1 MNDNQKKFLN
11 EISAVFKKY
20 AIDRVSASDSYIKFE
35 SNSEILYFNRYV
47 KDCFIEI
54 KTWVQ
59 EYEAEETE
67 TRL

>member
-11 EISAVFKKY
+11 EISAVLKKY
-20 AIDRVSASDSYIKFE
+20 AIDRVSVSNSNIKFE
-35 SNSEILYFNRYV
+35 SNGEILYLNRYV
-47 KDCFIEI
+47 EGCFKEI

-59 EYEAEETE
+59 EYDVEETE